1 MIKLATGTWDGEW
14 ETSESEGAA
23 RGSNRNDCDTT
34 GAATAY
40 TIKWH
45 YNKSTLKKAA
55 ESLRGTNSERW
66 EREREREKE
75 RLLIV
80 LLFFVPFVLAL
91 PPQTSKC

>member
-45 YNKSTLKKAA
+45 YNKSTLKESGRVA
-55 ESLRGTNSERW
+55 EGNQQW
-66 EREREREKE
+66 KVREREREKRE
-75 RLLIV
+75 DY
-80 LLFFVPFVLAL
+80 
-91 PPQTSKC
+91 

>member
-34 GAATAY
+34 GAATTY

-55 ESLRGTNSERW
+55 ESLRGTNSER
-66 EREREREKE
+66 
-75 RLLIV
+75 
-80 LLFFVPFVLAL
+80 
-91 PPQTSKC
+91 